1 MKKYFNNSRIMNLDD
16 EVVLKAFI
24 TADAHPESVI
34 RLAMDEKA
42 MQLDYKGKKRIQNS

>member
-16 EVVLKAFI
+16 KVVLKDFI